1 VLLKV
6 FGLIFMFRFS
16 EQVTPSRTV
25 KNALS
30 AVAFNILL
38 FILPVPGHSQSRPD
52 PLRLVQTI
60 SIPGVEGRFDHLAV
74 DLKGKRLFLAAQKHR
89 TVEVVDLAEG
99 KRIHS
104 IGNIGEPHA
113 ERYLPASN
121 ELLVSI
127 GDEAEGALKILNGTT
142 FETLATFKIL
152 VDADGIAF
160 DPATQY
166 VYIENGGKDAGNN
179 EYCLVSVIDTA
190 HRKNIGDI
198 RVNGAELEAMAV
210 ERSGT
215 RLFVNM
221 KTLKQ
226 VGIVDRNKLQVV
238 STWPIPEAGVNTPLA
253 LDETHHRLFVGAR
266 EPAEVV
272 VFDTDTGKVIAKVPC
287 VGEADDMFYDEARK
301 RIYVTGDEGFI
312 SVIAQTDADHY
323 EPMAKLKTRPG
334 ARNSLF
340 VPELGRFF
348 VTAPSEGQKG
358 AELLVFQVE
367 P

>member
-1 VLLKV
+1 
-6 FGLIFMFRFS
+6 M
-16 EQVTPSRTV
+16 
-25 KNALS
+25 KNPLT
-30 AVAFNILL
+30 AVAFAIVLLIILS
-38 FILPVPGHSQSRPD
+38 VPDYSQSRQN

-74 DLKGKRLFLAAQKHR
+74 DLKGKRLFLAAQAHR
-89 TVEVVDLAEG
+89 SVEVFDLAAG
-99 KRIHS
+99 KRIQS
-104 IGNIGEPHA
+104 IGGIGEPHA
-113 ERYLPASN
+113 ERYVPASN

-127 GDEAEGALKILNGTT
+127 GDEAEGALKILKGDT

-152 VDADGIAF
+152 VDADGIAY
-160 DPATQY
+160 DPVTQY
-166 VYIENGGKDAGNN
+166 VYIENGGKDAGNT

-190 HRKNIGDI
+190 NRKNISDI
-198 RVNGAELEAMAV
+198 RVDGAELEAMSV
-210 ERSGT
+210 EHSGT

-226 VGIVDRNKLQVV
+226 VGIIDRNKLQVI
-238 STWPIPEAGVNTPLA
+238 STWPIPGAGVNTPLA
-253 LDETHHRLFVGAR
+253 LDEMHHRLFVGAR
-266 EPAEVV
+266 QPAEVV
-272 VFDTDTGKVIAKVPC
+272 VFDTDTGKVIAKIPS
-287 VGEADDMFYDEARK
+287 VGEADDMFYDEERK

-312 SVIAQTDADHY
+312 SIIAQTDADHY
-323 EPMAKLKTRPG
+323 EPMANLRTRAG

-348 VTAPSEGQKG
+348 VAVPSEGQKE

>member
-1 VLLKV
+1 
-6 FGLIFMFRFS
+6 MR
-16 EQVTPSRTV
+16 RTM
-25 KNALS
+25 KNPLT
-30 AVAFNILL
+30 AVAFTIILFL
-38 FILPVPGHSQSRPD
+38 LSVPGHSQSRKD

-74 DLKGKRLFLAAQKHR
+74 DLKGKRLFLAAEANK
-89 TVEVVDLAEG
+89 TVEVFDLSAG

-104 IGNIGEPHA
+104 IGGIGEPHA
-113 ERYLPASN
+113 EWYVPGSN

-127 GDEAEGALKILNGTT
+127 GNETTGAFKILNGDT
-142 FETLATFKIL
+142 FETLATVKIE
-152 VDADGIAF
+152 VDADNIAY
-160 DPATQY
+160 DPLTKY
-166 VYIENGGKDAGNN
+166 LYIVNGGKDSGNT
-179 EYCLVSVIDTA
+179 EYSLISVIDTTN
-190 HRKNIGDI
+190 RKNIGNI
-198 RVNGAELEAMAV
+198 RFGGGGCESMAV
-210 ERSGT
+210 EHSGT

-221 KTLKQ
+221 KSLKQ
-226 VGIVDRNKLQVV
+226 VGIIDRNKRQVI
-238 STWPIPEAGVNTPLA
+238 STWPIPGAGVNTPMA
-253 LDETHHRLFVGAR
+253 LDEMHHRLFVGAR

-272 VFDTDTGKVIAKVPC
+272 VFDSDTGKVIAKVPC
-287 VGEADDMFYDEARK
+287 VGEADDLFYDEAHK

-348 VTAPSEGQKG
+348 VAVPSEGKKE

>member
-1 VLLKV
+1 
-6 FGLIFMFRFS
+6 M
-16 EQVTPSRTV
+16 
-25 KNALS
+25 KNALT
-30 AVAFNILL
+30 AVPFTLILL
-38 FILPVPGHSQSRPD
+38 ILSVPGHSQSGQD
-52 PLRLVQTI
+52 PRLLVQTI

-74 DLKGKRLFLAAQKHR
+74 DLKGKRLFLAAQAHR
-89 TVEVVDLAEG
+89 SVEVFDLAAG

-104 IGNIGEPHA
+104 IEGIGAPHA
-113 ERYLPASN
+113 ERYVPALN

-127 GDEAEGALKILNGTT
+127 GDEAEGALKILKGDT
-142 FETLATFKIL
+142 FDTLATFKIL
-152 VDADGIAF
+152 VDADGITY
-160 DPATQY
+160 DPVTQY
-166 VYIENGGKDAGNN
+166 VYIENGGKDAGNT

-190 HRKNIGDI
+190 NRKNIGDI
-198 RVNGAELEAMAV
+198 RVDGAELEAMAV
-210 ERSGT
+210 EHSGT
-215 RLFVNM
+215 RLYVNM

-226 VGIVDRNKLQVV
+226 VGIIDRNKRQVI
-238 STWPIPEAGVNTPLA
+238 STWPIPGAGVNTPLA
-253 LDETHHRLFVGAR
+253 LDEMHHRLFVGAR

-272 VFDTDTGKVIAKVPC
+272 VFDTDTGKIIAKIPC

-312 SVIAQTDADHY
+312 SIIAQADADHY
-323 EPMAKLKTRPG
+323 ESMAKLRTRPG

-348 VTAPSEGQKG
+348 VAVPSEGKKE

>member
-1 VLLKV
+1 MKNVL
-6 FGLIFMFRFS
+6 
-16 EQVTPSRTV
+16 T
-25 KNALS
+25 
-30 AVAFNILL
+30 AVPFTIILL
-38 FILPVPGHSQSRPD
+38 ILSVPGHSQSVQD

-74 DLKGKRLFLAAQKHR
+74 DLKGKRLFLAAQAHR
-89 TVEVVDLAEG
+89 SVEVFDLAAG

-104 IGNIGEPHA
+104 IGGIGAPHA
-113 ERYLPASN
+113 ERYVPASN

-127 GDEAEGALKILNGTT
+127 GDEAEGALKILNGDT

-152 VDADGIAF
+152 VDADGITY
-160 DPATQY
+160 DPVTQY
-166 VYIENGGKDAGNN
+166 VYIENGGKDAGNT

-190 HRKNIGDI
+190 NRKNIGDI
-198 RVNGAELEAMAV
+198 RVDGAELEAMAV
-210 ERSGT
+210 EHSGT

-226 VGIVDRNKLQVV
+226 VGIIDRNKLQVI
-238 STWPIPEAGVNTPLA
+238 STWPIPGAGVNTPLA
-253 LDETHHRLFVGAR
+253 LDEMHHRLFVGAR

-272 VFDTDTGKVIAKVPC
+272 VFDTDTGKVIAKIPC
-287 VGEADDMFYDEARK
+287 VGEADDLFYDEAHK

-312 SVIAQTDADHY
+312 SIIAQADADHY
-323 EPMAKLKTRPG
+323 EPMTKLRTRPG

-348 VTAPSEGQKG
+348 VAVPSEGKKE

>member
-1 VLLKV
+1 
-6 FGLIFMFRFS
+6 M
-16 EQVTPSRTV
+16 E
-25 KNALS
+25 NALR
-30 AVAFNILL
+30 AVIFTIAL
-38 FILPVPGHSQSRPD
+38 FILTATGHSQSRPD

-74 DLKGKRLFLAAQKHR
+74 DLKGRRLFLAAQAHR
-89 TVEVVDLAEG
+89 SVEVFDLIAG

-104 IGNIGEPHA
+104 IGGIGEPHA
-113 ERYLPASN
+113 ERYVPASN

-127 GDEAEGALKILNGTT
+127 GDEVEGALKILNGTT

-152 VDADGIAF
+152 VDADGITY
-160 DPATQY
+160 DPVTQY

-190 HRKNIGDI
+190 NRKNIADI
-198 RVNGAELEAMAV
+198 RVDGAELEAMAV
-210 ERSGT
+210 EHSGT
-215 RLFVNM
+215 TLFVNM

-226 VGIVDRNKLQVV
+226 VGVVDRKKLQVI
-238 STWPIPEAGVNTPLA
+238 STWPLPGAGINTPLA
-253 LDETHHRLFVGAR
+253 LDEIHHRLFVGAR

-272 VFDTDTGKVIAKVPC
+272 VLDTDTGKVIAKIPC
-287 VGEADDMFYDEARK
+287 VGEADDLFYDEARK

-312 SVIAQTDADHY
+312 SVIAQADADHY
-323 EPMAKLKTRPG
+323 EPVAKLRTRPG

-340 VPELGRFF
+340 VPELDRFF
-348 VTAPSEGQKG
+348 VAVPGEGQKE

>member
-1 VLLKV
+1 MKKLL
-6 FGLIFMFRFS
+6 
-16 EQVTPSRTV
+16 T
-25 KNALS
+25 
-30 AVAFNILL
+30 AVAFTITLL
-38 FILPVPGHSQSRPD
+38 ISSGLTHSQGRQD

-74 DLKGKRLFLAAQKHR
+74 DLKGKRLFLAAQAHR
-89 TVEVVDLAEG
+89 SVEVFDLAVG
-99 KRIHS
+99 KSIHS
-104 IGNIGEPHA
+104 IGGIGEPHA
-113 ERYLPASN
+113 ERYVPALN

-127 GDEAEGALKILNGTT
+127 GDEAEGALKILNGST

-152 VDADGIAF
+152 VDADGIAY

-166 VYIENGGKDAGNN
+166 VYIENGGKDAGNT
-179 EYCLVSVIDTA
+179 EYCLISVIDTA
-190 HRKNIGDI
+190 NRKNIGDI
-198 RVNGAELEAMAV
+198 RVAGAELEAMAV
-210 ERSGT
+210 EHSGA

-226 VGIVDRNKLQVV
+226 VGIIDRNKLQVI
-238 STWPIPEAGVNTPLA
+238 STWPIPGAGVNTPLA
-253 LDETHHRLFVGAR
+253 LDEMHHRLFIGAR

-272 VFDTDTGKVIAKVPC
+272 VFDTDTGKVIAKIPC

-312 SVIAQTDADHY
+312 SIIAQTDADHY
-323 EPMAKLKTRPG
+323 EPLAKLRTKAG

-340 VPELGRFF
+340 VPELDRFF
-348 VTAPSEGQKG
+348 VAVPSEGQKE

>member
-1 VLLKV
+1 MRYVLAFLALV
-6 FGLIFMFRFS
+6 F
-16 EQVTPSRTV
+16 
-25 KNALS
+25 
-30 AVAFNILL
+30 AVECHA
-38 FILPVPGHSQSRPD
+38 QQE
-52 PLRLVQTI
+52 PLRLIQTMAL
-60 SIPGVEGRFDHLAV
+60 PGVVEGKFDHLAV
-74 DLKGKRLFLAAQKHR
+74 DIKGNRLFLAARVNK
-89 TVEVVDLAEG
+89 TIEVFDLATG

-104 IGNIGEPHA
+104 ISGFGTPHA
-113 ERYLPASN
+113 EYYVPGSN
-121 ELLVSI
+121 ELLVAV
-127 GDEAEGALKILNGTT
+127 GDDGTCIFLRGDT
-142 FETLATFKIL
+142 FELIKSVKIS
-152 VDADGIAF
+152 VGADSITY
-160 DPATQY
+160 DPSAKY
-166 VYIENGGKDAGNN
+166 LYIVNGGKDIDNN
-179 EYCLVSVIDTA
+179 EFSLVSVIDATK
-190 HRKNIGDI
+190 RENLGDI
-198 RVNGAELEAMAV
+198 RVEGAELEAMAV

-272 VFDTDTGKVIAKVPC
+272 VFDTDTGKIIAKIPC

-312 SVIAQTDADHY
+312 SIIAQADADHY
-323 EPMAKLKTRPG
+323 EPMAKLRTRAG

-348 VTAPSEGQKG
+348 VAVPSEGQKE

>member
-1 VLLKV
+1 
-6 FGLIFMFRFS
+6 MTRRN
-16 EQVTPSRTV
+16 TR
-25 KNALS
+25 
-30 AVAFNILL
+30 
-38 FILPVPGHSQSRPD
+38 
-52 PLRLVQTI
+52 
-60 SIPGVEGRFDHLAV
+60 
-74 DLKGKRLFLAAQKHR
+74 
-89 TVEVVDLAEG
+89 
-99 KRIHS
+99 
-104 IGNIGEPHA
+104 PHA
-113 ERYLPASN
+113 ERYVPASN

-152 VDADGIAF
+152 VDADGIAY

-166 VYIENGGKDAGNN
+166 VYIENGGKDAGNT
-179 EYCLVSVIDTA
+179 EYCVVSVIDTA
-190 HRKNIGDI
+190 NRKNITDI
-198 RVNGAELEAMAV
+198 RVDGAELEAMAV
-210 ERSGT
+210 EHSGT

-226 VGIVDRNKLQVV
+226 VGVVDRNKLQVI
-238 STWPIPEAGVNTPLA
+238 STWPLPGAGVNTPLA
-253 LDETHHRLFVGAR
+253 LDEMHHRLFVGAR

-272 VFDTDTGKVIAKVPC
+272 VLDTDTGKVIAKIPC

-312 SVIAQTDADHY
+312 SIIAQADADHY
-323 EPMAKLKTRPG
+323 EPVAKLRTRPG

-348 VTAPSEGQKG
+348 VAVPSEGQKE

>member
-1 VLLKV
+1 MKNLL
-6 FGLIFMFRFS
+6 
-16 EQVTPSRTV
+16 T
-25 KNALS
+25 
-30 AVAFNILL
+30 AVPLTIILL
-38 FILPVPGHSQSRPD
+38 MLSIPGHGQSRQD

-74 DLKGKRLFLAAQKHR
+74 DLKGKRLFLAAQAHR
-89 TVEVVDLAEG
+89 SVEVFDLAAG

-104 IGNIGEPHA
+104 IGGIGEPHA
-113 ERYLPASN
+113 ERYVPALN

-127 GDEAEGALKILNGTT
+127 GDEAEGALKILNGNT

-152 VDADGIAF
+152 VDADGIAY

-166 VYIENGGKDAGNN
+166 VYIENGGKDAGNT
-179 EYCLVSVIDTA
+179 EYCLISVIDTA
-190 HRKNIGDI
+190 NRKNIGDI

-210 ERSGT
+210 EHSGT

-226 VGIVDRNKLQVV
+226 VGIIDRNKLQVI

-253 LDETHHRLFVGAR
+253 LDEMHHRLFVGAR
-266 EPAEVV
+266 KPAEVV
-272 VFDTDTGKVIAKVPC
+272 VFDTDTGKVIATIPC
-287 VGEADDMFYDEARK
+287 VGEADDLFYDEAHK

-312 SVIAQTDADHY
+312 SVVAQTDADHY
-323 EPMAKLKTRPG
+323 EPIAKLRTRPG

-340 VPELGRFF
+340 VPELDRFF
-348 VTAPSEGQKG
+348 VAVPSEGKKE

>member
-1 VLLKV
+1 
-6 FGLIFMFRFS
+6 M
-16 EQVTPSRTV
+16 
-25 KNALS
+25 KNPLT
-30 AVAFNILL
+30 AVAFAIVLLIILS
-38 FILPVPGHSQSRPD
+38 VPDYSQSRQN

-74 DLKGKRLFLAAQKHR
+74 DLKGKRLFLAAQAHKS
-89 TVEVVDLAEG
+89 VEVFDLAAG
-99 KRIHS
+99 KRIQS
-104 IGNIGEPHA
+104 IGGIGEPHA
-113 ERYLPASN
+113 ERYVPASN

-127 GDEAEGALKILNGTT
+127 GDEAEGALKILKGDT

-152 VDADGIAF
+152 VDADGIAY
-160 DPATQY
+160 DPVTQY
-166 VYIENGGKDAGNN
+166 VYIENGGKDAGNT

-190 HRKNIGDI
+190 NRKNISDI
-198 RVNGAELEAMAV
+198 RVDGAELEAMSV
-210 ERSGT
+210 EHSGT

-226 VGIVDRNKLQVV
+226 VGIIDRNKLQVI
-238 STWPIPEAGVNTPLA
+238 STWPIPGAGVNTPLA
-253 LDETHHRLFVGAR
+253 LDEMHHRLFVGAR
-266 EPAEVV
+266 QPAEVV
-272 VFDTDTGKVIAKVPC
+272 VFDTDTGKVIAKIPS
-287 VGEADDMFYDEARK
+287 VGEADDMFYDEERK

-312 SVIAQTDADHY
+312 SIIAQTDADHY
-323 EPMAKLKTRPG
+323 EPMANLRTRAG

-348 VTAPSEGQKG
+348 VAVPSEGQKE